1 LTDDLRQHRQGA
13 LPSSL
18 QRHRNGLPLSCYF
31 TTVSSCP
38 ATPAALPNTLKSMT
52 KRKGTSPQRSSPR
65 RNKTSTNAA
74 ASPQSQPQSVSK
86 ASTSAGKTRD
96 QTGKS
101 AHQTKTG
108 TPSSS
113 TSPAPS
119 SKSTS
124 DQTSLKS
131 PTPPAIN
138 AIQLQAISNNTPLSR
153 TAPQEKPSSQVIY
166 IDGRQQID
174 LSDALPY
181 IQSVCNSANV
191 VVHNSMWPFLYPNYI
206 SDHNDLVIAIPDSNH
221 NTWHKKTGLEIT
233 CNILGNPA
241 RATRTHEN
249 KAGHDMSVFM
259 IWSDPVCLDFS
270 YRLYFI
276 SMKLDFSYILYFI
289 SQNPDSNRV

>member
-1 LTDDLRQHRQGA
+1 MA
-13 LPSSL
+13 KP
-18 QRHRNGLPLSCYF
+18 
-31 TTVSSCP
+31 
-38 ATPAALPNTLKSMT
+38 
-52 KRKGTSPQRSSPR
+52 KGTYPQRSSPR
-65 RNKTSTNAA
+65 RNNTSTNPV
-74 ASPQSQPQSVSK
+74 ASPQSQSQS
-86 ASTSAGKTRD
+86 ASTGARRTRH
-96 QTGKS
+96 QTGKTS
-101 AHQTKTG
+101 PTKQQSLQETERNTKTP
-108 TPSSS
+108 TNSVQRPSSS
-113 TSPAPS
+113 SSPAPS

-206 SDHNDLVIAIPDSNH
+206 SDNNDLVIAIPDSNH

-276 SMKLDFSYILYFI
+276 SMKLDVSYILYFI